1 MPSLQELLLNLISM
15 SNSKDEDVKKS
26 GVVLRTDVF
35 YEPEYRELCLQQL
48 NIFNETKMSSNYLK
62 DLVETTHAFLK
73 LMESMSKSKHLVVK
87 SKKKRKPTSQK
98 RTKNTPTDEDGSN
111 KQQNNEKMW
120 DEISSKLSH
129 VLEENEIPT
138 CDILPFDP
146 LSEKSTDQQKLLAM
160 INIQDFLR
168 KGDALQSIALLRAAR
183 EVWPEQDTFGSE
195 GADNEDDFM
204 TLREILFAELP
215 RPHGVES
222 TVIETSD
229 EPFSGNNIEPE
240 NELEEEYEDEY
251 ITYDSEKEFDFKSLA
266 MRFAVKSVCNAYALL
281 FANYEK
287 NSGYTNHCIIKM
299 FHRISWD
306 CSLPSM
312 LFNMSIFRTFQ
323 KVHKD
328 FQTTGIAS
336 LKELDRFGKYLLS
349 KFFETCKTN
358 KKVFMELFFWKTTRE
373 ASEILE
379 GYGTYVSNKSSKSSF
394 WTEDDEESLSRI
406 FHQLKDARAEE
417 NNETNSSDGDLL
429 DSITAHFVSSG
440 KSRRQ
445 VAKKLKD
452 LHLIE
457 DIKEVTRKPL
467 KTKGRI
473 WTDDEIDKL
482 KILYE
487 QFKDAIDPIK
497 RIMENLSNQR
507 TKRKIVEKILELE
520 LCANPSELKRKIGS
534 RSRRRDEL
542 QKASSDTD
550 SDSLTDSD
558 SDKNDQNIRSDVL
571 LDILKNLPENVKTAL
586 EWLKEGFEENASDK
600 NESEHDNFPLL
611 VVDEPIVMAI
621 ENDSFKKLLHFLSIL
636 SPSDSNGS
644 YWSIQG
650 KETLQTLESKT
661 NFVKKLISKVESNV
675 NFEKKDA
682 DDLVEVLLEHTKCKR
697 NKWMPIRKTLDPAA
711 QARINSENLDKS
723 EEQSTSKDSKSIKRR
738 KPASQRRKKI
748 SNDRPKS
755 TDKTLVEDKEASSD
769 SESFANDG
777 HKQALEI
784 ESSDSDSSPDV
795 SQNHS
800 KKKRRKRVMSSDS
813 SSNEEETSSKDNG
826 IMKES
831 RLDKIHQQEN
841 QPDSDDASPNTSL
854 KVKRRIL
861 DDSSSD
867 EGVIDPYPG
876 DEPRSF
882 LPSSPISRL
891 STVTP
896 STLTPTSQT
905 SRSETPTSKRC
916 RDSSSPSSSI
926 KKHKIVHNFK

>member
-1 MPSLQELLLNLISM
+1 M

-87 SKKKRKPTSQK
+87 SKKKRKPKSQK
-98 RTKNTPTDEDGSN
+98 RTKNASSDLDGSN
-111 KQQNNEKMW
+111 KQQDNEKMW
-120 DEISSKLSH
+120 DDVSSKLSH
-129 VLEENEIPT
+129 VLEESEIPS
-138 CDILPFDP
+138 CDISPFDP

-215 RPHGVES
+215 RPHGAES
-222 TVIETSD
+222 TVIESSE
-229 EPFSGNNIEPE
+229 EPFQGNNIEPE

-251 ITYDSEKEFDFKSLA
+251 ITYDSEREFDFKSLA
-266 MRFAVKSVCNAYALL
+266 MRFSVKSVCNAYALL

-328 FQTTGIAS
+328 YQTTGITS

-394 WTEDDEESLSRI
+394 WTEDDEESLNRI

-473 WTDDEIDKL
+473 WTDDEVDKL

-497 RIMENLSNQR
+497 RIRENLSNQR
-507 TKRKIVEKILELE
+507 TKRKIIEKILELE
-520 LCANPSELKRKIGS
+520 LCANPSELKRKLGS

-542 QKASSDTD
+542 QRASTD
-550 SDSLTDSD
+550 SELDSAFDSD
-558 SDKNDQNIRSDVL
+558 SDQNDKNIRSDVL
-571 LDILKNLPENVKTAL
+571 LEILKSLPENVKAAL
-586 EWLKEGFEENASDK
+586 VWLKEGFEENASDK

-621 ENDSFKKLLHFLSIL
+621 ENDSFKRLLHFLSIL

-650 KETLQTLESKT
+650 KETLQSLESKT
-661 NFVKKLISKVESNV
+661 SFVKKLICKVESNV
-675 NFEKKDA
+675 DFEKKDS
-682 DDLVEVLLEHTKCKR
+682 DDLVEVLLEHSKCKR

-711 QARINSENLDKS
+711 QARINAENLENS
-723 EEQSTSKDSKSIKRR
+723 VGQSTSKDCKSIKKR
-738 KPASQRRKKI
+738 KPASQRRKEI
-748 SNDRPKS
+748 SKDQPKAIN
-755 TDKTLVEDKEASSD
+755 KTLVDHEKSSSD
-769 SESFANDG
+769 SESFTNDG
-777 HKQALEI
+777 SKQAVYSENS
-784 ESSDSDSSPDV
+784 SSDSSANGN
-795 SQNHS
+795 QNHS
-800 KKKRRKRVMSSDS
+800 KKKRSKRVISSDS
-813 SSNEEETSSKDNG
+813 SSDDEETPLKDNTIKNEG
-826 IMKES
+826 EE
-831 RLDKIHQQEN
+831 DKSHQQEI
-841 QPDSDDASPNTSL
+841 QPYSDDENPNTSL

-882 LPSSPISRL
+882 LQSSPISRL

-916 RDSSSPSSSI
+916 RDYSSPSNSI